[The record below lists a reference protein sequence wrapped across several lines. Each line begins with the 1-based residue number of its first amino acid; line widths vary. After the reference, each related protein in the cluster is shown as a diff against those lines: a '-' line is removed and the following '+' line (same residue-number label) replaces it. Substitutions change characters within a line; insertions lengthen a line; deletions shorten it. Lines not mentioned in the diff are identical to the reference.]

1 MDAAVVAGCGWGRQG
16 RRRSGSGSS
25 GVYRGDIRVKFVSIG
40 TENRTIVQH
49 VLPKFRRTRFLFVE
63 QILHPR
69 NIWPFDNLASKQS
82 GVLLTPPIE

>member
-16 RRRSGSGSS
+16 RWQSGSGSS
-25 GVYRGDIRVKFVSIG
+25 GVYRGDIRLKFVSIG

-49 VLPKFRRTRFLFVE
+49 VFQKNRRTHFLFAK

-69 NIWPFDNLASKQS
+69 NI
-82 GVLLTPPIE
+82 